1 MNLKKKLLRLTTV
14 LLLTCLALAPLFA
27 GGKAEAEGA
36 KKFRIG

>member
-1 MNLKKKLLRLTTV
+1 LRLTIMV
-14 LLLTCLALAPLFA
+14 LLACLALAPLFA